1 MAKVVEFQIKIKG
14 VDGNV
19 LKNLSVEATGLDEAL
34 EKVGD
39 TARNTGSQLK
49 EMAAKSM
56 VFEGAM
62 RSIETLRDMVGG
74 LAAPFNSFETAMRSA
89 NTMAGKSGEDFDAL
103 SDKIVGLSK
112 NIPLARE
119 ELATGLYQ
127 TISNGV
133 PEDNWIAF
141 LEQSSKAAVGGL
153 ADLGQT
159 VTVTSTLIKN
169 YGLSWVQAGA
179 IQDKIQM
186 TAKNGVT
193 SFEQLGQA
201 LPRVSGSASQL
212 GVSMDELMAVF
223 ATTTGVTGNTA
234 EVSTQLSAV
243 LNALIKPSAEA
254 TKAAEAMG
262 IGFNAASV
270 QAAGGLENFLLGLDA
285 SIKEYS
291 AKTGQLSENIYGQ
304 LFGSAEALRLLGSL
318 TGEQKDKFSENIGA
332 MAESAGTIDEAFNE
346 MSSTGDS
353 VGQMLKNQV
362 QSMLD
367 WAGSL
372 ASTSA
377 PYIEM
382 IANTGLAMMSMAQL
396 KNGLVT
402 VVAGLRAVKIATL
415 AQAAASKIAVIASNA
430 WKIAQIALNF
440 VLSANPI
447 GIVIMAIAGLVAILV
462 AAYNNSETFRN
473 ICDQVWA
480 VVKDLASAVWDF
492 LVKAFEKA
500 SAVIK
505 EAWEWVKKFFGIDD
519 SGPAQQTAE
528 IEKHTK
534 ALKENTKA
542 KTANAK
548 AALKGNKEFN
558 SPISDSDKKD
568 KSKKRSKIN
577 SHFSDSYEKEKNKK
591 KIKKDT
597 DLYDGKKL
605 IANATSYKELG
616 NNIQYYQSKLK
627 STKGTE
633 TKTISLYA
641 QKIALLQKQQDA
653 IRRIQAKAALKGN
666 KKFNSPISDSDKKDK
681 DKKRSKINSHFS
693 DSYEKE
699 KNKKKIKKDTDLYDG
714 KKLIANATSYKE
726 LGNNIQYYQSKLKS
740 TKGTETKTISLYAQK
755 IALLQKQ
762 QDAISR
768 IQEKAARPTE
778 MKTLED
784 INNEINY
791 QQGLR
796 ERATKSELAG
806 IDKEIRRLNDLK
818 TAFERNAHI
827 DVGIDKIRTYK
838 QLEEETQYYSDL
850 LKTATAEERIEIQKQ
865 INALNDLR
873 KKWDDALAELKKP
886 EDISRLDSIEE
897 LDNAISYYQ
906 SKQKKASASEIS
918 EIERTIMALEKKR
931 DAMKQLTRIPE
942 LQEEVGKLDGMN
954 GRELTL
960 EVRAIGLDGLKKRI
974 KELQDMLQ
982 DTKNP
987 MDESQRAEV
996 NKLVGSY
1003 KNYQKIL
1010 QKSNV
1015 TVEKSW
1021 SSLKGIGGG
1030 ISSLT
1035 DALQG
1040 NRGAWETIIS
1050 VVDAAIE
1057 IYQGINCIIAI
1068 INALTTAT
1076 GISNTVVAAS
1086 GVATTTATTAKVA
1099 ATPKEVTAA
1108 TASTAAVKVQ
1118 AMAYRELA
1126 ASEFMAAHAYIPFAG
1141 AGIASGF
1148 IAAMEGIV
1156 GTVAVTPF
1164 ANGGLVYGPTLAL
1177 MGEYGGASSNP
1188 EVIAPL
1194 DKLKSLIGDTGGGFS
1209 GRLEARLKGRDI
1221 VIALANETRINRRKT
1236 NIRI

>member
-1 MAKVVEFQIKIKG
+1 MAKAVEFQIKIKS
-14 VDGNV
+14 VDGSV
-19 LKNLSVEATGLDEAL
+19 LKNLTVEASGLDEAL
-34 EKVGD
+34 EMVGE
-39 TARNTGSQLK
+39 TARSTGSQLK

-56 VFEGAM
+56 IFEGAM

-74 LAAPFNSFETAMRSA
+74 LTAPFNSFETAMRSA
-89 NTMAGKSGEDFDAL
+89 NTMAGKSGEEFDAL

-119 ELATGLYQ
+119 ELANGLYQ

-133 PEDNWIAF
+133 PEDNWIGF

-169 YGLSWVQAGA
+169 YGLSWDQAGA

-234 EVSTQLSAV
+234 EVSTQLAAV

-254 TKAAEAMG
+254 TKAAESMG

-285 SIKEYS
+285 SIQEYS
-291 AKTGQLSENIYGQ
+291 AKTGQLSETIYGQ

-332 MAESAGTIDEAFNE
+332 MADSAGTIDEAFNE

-377 PYIEM
+377 PYMEM
-382 IANTGLAMMSMAQL
+382 IANTGLAMMSMVQL
-396 KNGLVT
+396 KGGLVA
-402 VVAGLRAVKIATL
+402 VVSGLRAVKIATL
-415 AQAAASKIAVIASNA
+415 AQVAASKIAVLASNA
-430 WKIAQIALNF
+430 WKIAQTALNF

-447 GIVIMAIAGLVAILV
+447 GIVIMAIAALVAILIAV
-462 AAYNNSETFRN
+462 YNNSEAFRD
-473 ICDQVWA
+473 ICDQVWT

-500 SAVIK
+500 SAVIQ
-505 EAWEWVKKFFGIDD
+505 EAWKWVKKFFGIDD
-519 SGPAQQTAE
+519 SDSAKQTE
-528 IEKHTK
+528 NIEKQTK
-534 ALKENTKA
+534 ALKNNTKA
-542 KTANAK
+542 KVENAQK
-548 AALKGNKEFN
+548 ALKDNKKN
-558 SPISDSDKKD
+558 NAPIKNEENK
-568 KSKKRSKIN
+568 
-577 SHFSDSYEKEKNKK
+577 KEKNP
-591 KIKKDT
+591 
-597 DLYDGKKL
+597 YDGKTL

-616 NNIQYYQSKLK
+616 NNIQYYQNKLE

-633 TKTISLYA
+633 TKTITLYA
-641 QKIALLQKQQDA
+641 QKIAQLQKQQ
-653 IRRIQAKAALKGN
+653 
-666 KKFNSPISDSDKKDK
+666 
-681 DKKRSKINSHFS
+681 
-693 DSYEKE
+693 E
-699 KNKKKIKKDTDLYDG
+699 
-714 KKLIANATSYKE
+714 
-726 LGNNIQYYQSKLKS
+726 
-740 TKGTETKTISLYAQK
+740 
-755 IALLQKQ
+755 
-762 QDAISR
+762 AISR
-768 IQEKAARPTE
+768 LQELAARPTE
-778 MKTLED
+778 LKSLDD
-784 INNEINY
+784 INKELTY

-796 ERATKSELAG
+796 DRATQSELAG
-806 IDKEIRRLNDLK
+806 IDKEINRLNDLK

-827 DVGIDKIRTYK
+827 DVGIDKIKTYK
-838 QLEEETQYYSDL
+838 QLEEEIQFYSDL
-850 LKTATAEERIEIQKQ
+850 LKTATEEERIEIQKQ

-873 KKWDDALAELKKP
+873 KKWDDTLAELKKP
-886 EDISRLDSIEE
+886 EDIARLNSIEE
-897 LDNAISYYQ
+897 LDTAISYYQ

-918 EIERTIMALEKKR
+918 EIERTIMTLEKKR
-931 DAMKQLTRIPE
+931 DAMKQLTRIPQ
-942 LQEEVGKLDGMN
+942 LQDEVGKLDGMT
-954 GRELTL
+954 GSELTMEL
-960 EVRAIGLDGLKKRI
+960 KVIGLDGIKKRL
-974 KELQDMLQ
+974 KDLQEMIS

-996 NKLVGSY
+996 NKLVESY

-1010 QKSNV
+1010 KKSNV
-1015 TVEKSW
+1015 TVERSW

-1040 NRGAWETIIS
+1040 NRGAWETITS
-1050 VVDAAIE
+1050 VVDAAIQ
-1057 IYQGINCIIAI
+1057 IYQGVSGIISI
-1068 INALTTAT
+1068 VNALTAATAT
-1076 GISNTVVAAS
+1076 SNTVVAAS
-1086 GVATTTATTAKVA
+1086 GVATTAATAAKVA
-1099 ATPKEVTAA
+1099 AAPEEVTAA
-1108 TASTAAVKVQ
+1108 TVSTIAVKAQ

-1126 ASEFMAAHAYIPFAG
+1126 ASEFMAAHANIPFAG
-1141 AGIASGF
+1141 AGIAAGF
-1148 IAAMEGIV
+1148 IAMMEGLV
-1156 GTVAVTPF
+1156 ASVAVTPF

-1209 GRLEARLKGRDI
+1209 GRLEARLRGRDI
-1221 VIALANETRINRRKT
+1221 VLALANETRINRKKT
-1236 NIRI
+1236 NIKL

>member
-1 MAKVVEFQIKIKG
+1 MAKAVEFQIKIKS
-14 VDGNV
+14 VDGSV
-19 LKNLSVEATGLDEAL
+19 LKNLTVEASGLDEAL
-34 EKVGD
+34 EMVGE
-39 TARNTGSQLK
+39 TARSTGSQLK

-56 VFEGAM
+56 IFEGAM

-74 LAAPFNSFETAMRSA
+74 LTAPFNSFETAMRSA
-89 NTMAGKSGEDFDAL
+89 NTMAGKSGEEFDAL

-119 ELATGLYQ
+119 ELANGLYQ

-133 PEDNWIAF
+133 PEDNWIGF

-169 YGLSWVQAGA
+169 YGLSWDQAGA

-234 EVSTQLSAV
+234 EVSTQLAAV

-254 TKAAEAMG
+254 TKAAESMG

-285 SIKEYS
+285 SIQEYS
-291 AKTGQLSENIYGQ
+291 AKTGQLSETIYGQ

-332 MAESAGTIDEAFNE
+332 MADSAGTIDEAFNE

-377 PYIEM
+377 PYMEM
-382 IANTGLAMMSMAQL
+382 IANTGLAMMSMVQL
-396 KNGLVT
+396 KGGLVA
-402 VVAGLRAVKIATL
+402 VVSGLRAVKIATL
-415 AQAAASKIAVIASNA
+415 AQVAASKIAVLASNA
-430 WKIAQIALNF
+430 WKIAQTALNF

-447 GIVIMAIAGLVAILV
+447 GIVIMAIAALVAILIAV
-462 AAYNNSETFRN
+462 YNNSEAFRDV
-473 ICDQVWA
+473 CDQVWT

-500 SAVIK
+500 SAVIQ
-505 EAWEWVKKFFGIDD
+505 EAWKWVKKFFGIDD
-519 SGPAQQTAE
+519 SDSAKQTE
-528 IEKHTK
+528 NIEKQTK
-534 ALKENTKA
+534 ALKNNTKA
-542 KTANAK
+542 KVENAQK
-548 AALKGNKEFN
+548 ALKDNKKN
-558 SPISDSDKKD
+558 NAPIKNEENK
-568 KSKKRSKIN
+568 
-577 SHFSDSYEKEKNKK
+577 KEKNP
-591 KIKKDT
+591 
-597 DLYDGKKL
+597 YDGKTL

-616 NNIQYYQSKLK
+616 NNIQYYQNKLE

-633 TKTISLYA
+633 TKTITLYA
-641 QKIALLQKQQDA
+641 QKIAQLQKQQ
-653 IRRIQAKAALKGN
+653 
-666 KKFNSPISDSDKKDK
+666 
-681 DKKRSKINSHFS
+681 
-693 DSYEKE
+693 E
-699 KNKKKIKKDTDLYDG
+699 
-714 KKLIANATSYKE
+714 
-726 LGNNIQYYQSKLKS
+726 
-740 TKGTETKTISLYAQK
+740 
-755 IALLQKQ
+755 
-762 QDAISR
+762 AISR
-768 IQEKAARPTE
+768 LQELAARPTE
-778 MKTLED
+778 LKSLDD
-784 INNEINY
+784 INKELTY

-796 ERATKSELAG
+796 DRATQSELAG
-806 IDKEIRRLNDLK
+806 IDKEINRLNDLK
-818 TAFERNAHI
+818 TVFERNAHI
-827 DVGIDKIRTYK
+827 DVGLDKIKTYK
-838 QLEEETQYYSDL
+838 QLEEEIQFYSDL
-850 LKTATAEERIEIQKQ
+850 LKTATEEERIEIQKQ

-873 KKWDDALAELKKP
+873 KKWDDTLAELKKP
-886 EDISRLDSIEE
+886 EDIARLNSIEE
-897 LDNAISYYQ
+897 LDTAISYYQ

-918 EIERTIMALEKKR
+918 EIERTIMTLEKKR
-931 DAMKQLTRIPE
+931 DAMKQLTRIPQ
-942 LQEEVGKLDGMN
+942 LQDEVGKLNGMT
-954 GRELTL
+954 GSELTMEL
-960 EVRAIGLDGLKKRI
+960 KVIGLDGIKKRL
-974 KELQDMLQ
+974 KDLQEMIS

-996 NKLVGSY
+996 NKLVESY

-1010 QKSNV
+1010 KKSNV
-1015 TVEKSW
+1015 TVERSW

-1040 NRGAWETIIS
+1040 NRGAWETITS
-1050 VVDAAIE
+1050 VVDAAIQ
-1057 IYQGINCIIAI
+1057 IYQGVSGIISI
-1068 INALTTAT
+1068 VNALTAATAT
-1076 GISNTVVAAS
+1076 SNTVVAAS
-1086 GVATTTATTAKVA
+1086 GVATTAATAAKVA
-1099 ATPKEVTAA
+1099 AAPEEVTAA
-1108 TASTAAVKVQ
+1108 TVSTIAVKAQ

-1126 ASEFMAAHAYIPFAG
+1126 ASEFMAAHANIPFAG
-1141 AGIASGF
+1141 AGIAAGF
-1148 IAAMEGIV
+1148 IAMMEGLV
-1156 GTVAVTPF
+1156 ASVAVTPF

-1209 GRLEARLKGRDI
+1209 GRLEARLRGRDI
-1221 VIALANETRINRRKT
+1221 VLALANETRINRKKT
-1236 NIRI
+1236 NIKL

>member
-14 VDGNV
+14 VEGNV
-19 LKNLSVEATGLDEAL
+19 LKNLTVEATGLEDAL
-34 EKVGD
+34 AQVGD

-169 YGLSWVQAGA
+169 YGLSWDQAGA

-332 MAESAGTIDEAFNE
+332 MAESAGTIEEAFNE

-591 KIKKDT
+591 KTKKDT

-616 NNIQYYQSKLK
+616 NNIQYYQNKLET
-627 STKGTE
+627 TKAVE
-633 TKTISLYA
+633 TKTISLYSK
-641 QKIALLQKQQDA
+641 KIALLQKQQDA
-653 IRRIQAKAALKGN
+653 IRC
-666 KKFNSPISDSDKKDK
+666 
-681 DKKRSKINSHFS
+681 
-693 DSYEKE
+693 
-699 KNKKKIKKDTDLYDG
+699 
-714 KKLIANATSYKE
+714 
-726 LGNNIQYYQSKLKS
+726 
-740 TKGTETKTISLYAQK
+740 
-755 IALLQKQ
+755 
-762 QDAISR
+762 

-886 EDISRLDSIEE
+886 EDISRLGSIEE
-897 LDNAISYYQ
+897 LDNAISYYE

-931 DAMKQLTRIPE
+931 NAMKQLTRIPE
-942 LQEEVGKLDGMN
+942 MQEEVGKLDGMN

>member
-1 MAKVVEFQIKIKG
+1 MAKAVEFQIKIKS

-19 LKNLSVEATGLDEAL
+19 LKNLTVEASGLDEAL

-49 EMAAKSM
+49 EMAARSM
-56 VFEGAM
+56 IFEGAM

-89 NTMAGKSGEDFDAL
+89 NTMAGKSGEEFDAL

-112 NIPLARE
+112 KIPLARE
-119 ELATGLYQ
+119 ELANGLYQ

-133 PEDNWIAF
+133 PEDNWIEF
-141 LEQSSKAAVGGL
+141 LDQSSKAAVGGL

-169 YGLSWVQAGA
+169 YGLSWDKAGA

-212 GVSMDELMAVF
+212 GVEMDELMAVF

-234 EVSTQLSAV
+234 EVSTQLAAV

-254 TKAAEAMG
+254 TQAAEAMG

-285 SIKEYS
+285 SIQEYS
-291 AKTGQLSENIYGQ
+291 AKTGQLSETIYGQ

-332 MAESAGTIDEAFNE
+332 MADSAGTIDKAFNG
-346 MSSTGDS
+346 MASTGDS

-377 PYIEM
+377 PYMEM
-382 IANTGLAMMSMAQL
+382 IANTGLALMSMAQL
-396 KNGLVT
+396 KGGLVA
-402 VVAGLRAVKIATL
+402 VVSGLRAVKIATL
-415 AQAAASKIAVIASNA
+415 AQAAASKIAVLASNA

-447 GIVIMAIAGLVAILV
+447 GIVIMAIAGLVAMLV

-473 ICDQVWA
+473 ICNQVWT

-519 SGPAQQTAE
+519 SGPAKQTGR
-528 IEKHTK
+528 IEKQTK

-542 KTANAK
+542 KTENAQ
-548 AALKGNKEFN
+548 AALKGNKMFN
-558 SPISDSDKKD
+558 SPVSGSDKKD
-568 KSKKRSKIN
+568 K
-577 SHFSDSYEKEKNKK
+577 DEKKNKK
-591 KIKKDT
+591 ET

-616 NNIQYYQSKLK
+616 NNIQYYQNKLET
-627 STKGTE
+627 TKGTE
-633 TKTISLYA
+633 TKTIALYA
-641 QKIALLQKQQDA
+641 QKIALLQKQQ
-653 IRRIQAKAALKGN
+653 
-666 KKFNSPISDSDKKDK
+666 
-681 DKKRSKINSHFS
+681 
-693 DSYEKE
+693 E
-699 KNKKKIKKDTDLYDG
+699 
-714 KKLIANATSYKE
+714 
-726 LGNNIQYYQSKLKS
+726 
-740 TKGTETKTISLYAQK
+740 
-755 IALLQKQ
+755 
-762 QDAISR
+762 AISR
-768 IQEKAARPTE
+768 IQDMVARPTE
-778 MKTLED
+778 LKSLED
-784 INNEINY
+784 INNEITY
-791 QQGLR
+791 QQTLR

-806 IDKEIRRLNDLK
+806 IDKEIQRLNDLK
-818 TAFERNAHI
+818 TAFERSAHI
-827 DVGIDKIRTYK
+827 DVGIDKIKTYK
-838 QLEEETQYYSDL
+838 QLEEEIQFYSDL
-850 LKTATAEERIEIQKQ
+850 LKTATEEERIEIQKQ

-873 KKWDDALAELKKP
+873 KKWDDTLDELKKP

-897 LDNAISYYQ
+897 LDTAISYYQ

-942 LQEEVGKLDGMN
+942 LQDEVGKLNGMN

-960 EVRAIGLDGLKKRI
+960 ELQVMGLDGVKKRI
-974 KELQDMLQ
+974 KELQDMLS
-982 DTKNP
+982 DAKNP

-996 NKLVGSY
+996 NKLVESY
-1003 KNYQKIL
+1003 ENYQKIL
-1010 QKSNV
+1010 KKSNV
-1015 TVEKSW
+1015 TVENSW

-1030 ISSLT
+1030 VSSLT
-1035 DALQG
+1035 DALEG
-1040 NRGAWETIIS
+1040 NRGAWETIVN
-1050 VVDAAIE
+1050 VVDAAIQ
-1057 IYQGINCIIAI
+1057 IYQGVNSIIAI
-1068 INALTTAT
+1068 INALTAATAT
-1076 GISNTVVAAS
+1076 SNTVVAAS
-1086 GVATTTATTAKVA
+1086 GVATATATATQVA
-1099 ATPKEVTAA
+1099 AAPEEVAAA
-1108 TASTAAVKVQ
+1108 TTSTIAAKTQ

-1126 ASEFMAAHAYIPFAG
+1126 ASKFMAAHAGIPFAG
-1141 AGIASGF
+1141 AGIAAGF
-1148 IAAMEGIV
+1148 IATMQGLVAS
-1156 GTVAVTPF
+1156 VAVTPF

-1177 MGEYGGASSNP
+1177 MGEYGGARSNP

-1194 DKLKSLIGDTGGGFS
+1194 DKLKSLIGNTGDGFN
-1209 GRLEARLKGRDI
+1209 GRLEARLRGRDI
-1221 VIALANETRINRRKT
+1221 VIALANETRISRKKT
-1236 NIRI
+1236 NIRL

>member
-1 MAKVVEFQIKIKG
+1 MAKAVEFQIKIKS

-19 LKNLSVEATGLDEAL
+19 LKNLTVEATGLEDAL
-34 EKVGD
+34 EQVGD
-39 TARNTGSQLK
+39 AARNTGSQLK

-62 RSIETLRDMVGG
+62 RSVETLRDMVGG

-119 ELATGLYQ
+119 ELAGGLYQ

-169 YGLSWVQAGA
+169 YGLSWDQAGA

-285 SIKEYS
+285 SIEEYS
-291 AKTGQLSENIYGQ
+291 AKTGQLSETIYGQ

-332 MAESAGTIDEAFNE
+332 MADSAGTIDEAFNE

-362 QSMLD
+362 QSMFD

-377 PYIEM
+377 PYMEM
-382 IANTGLAMMSMAQL
+382 IANTGLALMSMAQL
-396 KNGLVT
+396 KSGLVA
-402 VVAGLRAVKIATL
+402 VVSGLRSVKIATL

-462 AAYNNSETFRN
+462 AAYNNCETFRN

-519 SGPAQQTAE
+519 SGPVKQTGG
-528 IEKHTK
+528 IEKQTK

-548 AALKGNKEFN
+548 AALKGNKKFN
-558 SPISDSDKKD
+558 SSNSDSDKKD
-568 KSKKRSKIN
+568 KSKKKSKKN
-577 SHFSDSYEKEKNKK
+577 SHLSDSDEKDKNKK
-591 KIKKDT
+591 KTKKDT

-616 NNIQYYQSKLK
+616 NNIQYYQNKLET
-627 STKGTE
+627 TKGTE
-633 TKTISLYA
+633 TKSISLYA
-641 QKIALLQKQQDA
+641 QKIALLQKQQ
-653 IRRIQAKAALKGN
+653 
-666 KKFNSPISDSDKKDK
+666 
-681 DKKRSKINSHFS
+681 
-693 DSYEKE
+693 E
-699 KNKKKIKKDTDLYDG
+699 
-714 KKLIANATSYKE
+714 
-726 LGNNIQYYQSKLKS
+726 
-740 TKGTETKTISLYAQK
+740 
-755 IALLQKQ
+755 
-762 QDAISR
+762 AISR
-768 IQEKAARPTE
+768 IQEMAARPAE
-778 MKTLED
+778 LKSLED

-791 QQGLR
+791 QQALR

-806 IDKEIRRLNDLK
+806 IDKEILRLNDLK

-827 DVGIDKIRTYK
+827 DVGIDKIRTYR
-838 QLEEETQYYSDL
+838 QLEEEIQYYSDL
-850 LKTATAEERIEIQKQ
+850 LKTATEEERIEIQKQ

-873 KKWDDALAELKKP
+873 KKWDDTLAELKKP
-886 EDISRLDSIEE
+886 EDIARLNSIEE
-897 LDNAISYYQ
+897 LDTAISYYQ
-906 SKQKKASASEIS
+906 SKQKKASASEIL

-931 DAMKQLTRIPE
+931 NAMKQLTRIPE
-942 LQEEVGKLDGMN
+942 MQEEVGKLGGMN
-954 GRELTL
+954 GRELTMEL
-960 EVRAIGLDGLKKRI
+960 RVMGLDGLKKRI
-974 KELQDMLQ
+974 KELQDMLA

-996 NKLVGSY
+996 NKLVASY
-1003 KNYQKIL
+1003 ENYQKIL
-1010 QKSNV
+1010 KKSNV

-1040 NRGAWETIIS
+1040 NRGAWETITS
-1050 VVDAAIE
+1050 VVDAAIQ
-1057 IYQGINCIIAI
+1057 IYQGVNSIIAI
-1068 INALTTAT
+1068 INALTAATAT
-1076 GISNTVVAAS
+1076 SNTVVAAS
-1086 GVATTTATTAKVA
+1086 GVATATATEAKVA
-1099 ATPKEVTAA
+1099 AAPEEVTAA
-1108 TASTAAVKVQ
+1108 TTSTIAVKAQ

-1141 AGIASGF
+1141 AGIAAGF
-1148 IAAMEGIV
+1148 IAMMEGLV

-1221 VIALANETRINRRKT
+1221 VIALANETRINRKKT

>member
-1 MAKVVEFQIKIKG
+1 MAKAVEFQIKIKS
-14 VDGNV
+14 VDGSV
-19 LKNLSVEATGLDEAL
+19 LKNLTVEASGLDEAL
-34 EKVGD
+34 EMVGE
-39 TARNTGSQLK
+39 TARSTGSQLK

-56 VFEGAM
+56 IFEGAM

-74 LAAPFNSFETAMRSA
+74 LTAPFNSFETAMRSA
-89 NTMAGKSGEDFDAL
+89 NTMAGKSGEEFDAL

-119 ELATGLYQ
+119 ELANGLYQ

-133 PEDNWIAF
+133 PEDNWIGF

-169 YGLSWVQAGA
+169 YGLSWDQAGA

-234 EVSTQLSAV
+234 EVSTQLAAV

-254 TKAAEAMG
+254 TKAAESMG

-285 SIKEYS
+285 SIQEYS
-291 AKTGQLSENIYGQ
+291 AKTGQLSETIYGQ

-332 MAESAGTIDEAFNE
+332 MADSAGTIDEAFNE

-377 PYIEM
+377 PYMEM
-382 IANTGLAMMSMAQL
+382 IANTGLAMMSMVQL
-396 KNGLVT
+396 KGGLVA
-402 VVAGLRAVKIATL
+402 VVSGLRAVKIATL
-415 AQAAASKIAVIASNA
+415 AQVAASKIAVLASNA
-430 WKIAQIALNF
+430 WKIAQTALNF

-447 GIVIMAIAGLVAILV
+447 GIVIMAIAALVAILV
-462 AAYNNSETFRN
+462 AVYNNSEAFRD
-473 ICDQVWA
+473 ICDQVWT

-492 LVKAFEKA
+492 IVKAFEKA
-500 SAVIK
+500 SAVIQ
-505 EAWEWVKKFFGIDD
+505 EAWKWVKKFFGIDD
-519 SGPAQQTAE
+519 GDSAKQTE
-528 IEKHTK
+528 NIEKQTK
-534 ALKENTKA
+534 ALKNNTKA
-542 KTANAK
+542 KVENAQK
-548 AALKGNKEFN
+548 ALKDNKKN
-558 SPISDSDKKD
+558 NAPIKNEENK
-568 KSKKRSKIN
+568 
-577 SHFSDSYEKEKNKK
+577 KEKNP
-591 KIKKDT
+591 
-597 DLYDGKKL
+597 YDGKTL

-616 NNIQYYQSKLK
+616 NNIQYYQNKLE

-633 TKTISLYA
+633 TKTITLYA
-641 QKIALLQKQQDA
+641 QKIAQLQKQQ
-653 IRRIQAKAALKGN
+653 
-666 KKFNSPISDSDKKDK
+666 
-681 DKKRSKINSHFS
+681 
-693 DSYEKE
+693 E
-699 KNKKKIKKDTDLYDG
+699 
-714 KKLIANATSYKE
+714 
-726 LGNNIQYYQSKLKS
+726 
-740 TKGTETKTISLYAQK
+740 
-755 IALLQKQ
+755 
-762 QDAISR
+762 AISR
-768 IQEKAARPTE
+768 LQELVARPTE
-778 MKTLED
+778 LNSLDD
-784 INNEINY
+784 INKELTY

-796 ERATKSELAG
+796 DRATKSELAG
-806 IDKEIRRLNDLK
+806 IDKEIQRLNDLK

-827 DVGIDKIRTYK
+827 DVGLDKIKTYK
-838 QLEEETQYYSDL
+838 QLEEEIQFYSDL
-850 LKTATAEERIEIQKQ
+850 LKTATEEERIEIQKQ

-873 KKWDDALAELKKP
+873 KKWDDTLAELKKP
-886 EDISRLDSIEE
+886 EDIARLNSIEE
-897 LDNAISYYQ
+897 LDTAISYYQ

-931 DAMKQLTRIPE
+931 DTMKQLTRIPQ
-942 LQEEVGKLDGMN
+942 LQDEVGKLDGMT
-954 GRELTL
+954 GSELTMEL
-960 EVRAIGLDGLKKRI
+960 KVIGLDGIKKRL
-974 KELQDMLQ
+974 KDLQEMIS

-996 NKLVGSY
+996 NKLVESY

-1010 QKSNV
+1010 KKSNV
-1015 TVEKSW
+1015 TVERSW

-1040 NRGAWETIIS
+1040 NRGAWETITS
-1050 VVDAAIE
+1050 VVDAAIQ
-1057 IYQGINCIIAI
+1057 IYQGVSGIISI
-1068 INALTTAT
+1068 VNALTAATAT
-1076 GISNTVVAAS
+1076 SNTVVAAS
-1086 GVATTTATTAKVA
+1086 GVATTAATAAKVA
-1099 ATPKEVTAA
+1099 AAPEEVTAA
-1108 TASTAAVKVQ
+1108 TVSTIAVKAQ

-1126 ASEFMAAHAYIPFAG
+1126 ASEFMAAHANIPFAG
-1141 AGIASGF
+1141 AGIAAGF
-1148 IAAMEGIV
+1148 IAMMEGLV
-1156 GTVAVTPF
+1156 ASVAVTPF

-1209 GRLEARLKGRDI
+1209 GRLEARLRGRDI
-1221 VIALANETRINRRKT
+1221 VLALANETRINRKKT
-1236 NIRI
+1236 NIKL

>member
-1 MAKVVEFQIKIKG
+1 MAKAVEFQIKIKS

-19 LKNLSVEATGLDEAL
+19 LKNLTVEATGLDEAL

-49 EMAAKSM
+49 EMAARSM
-56 VFEGAM
+56 IFEGAM

-89 NTMAGKSGEDFDAL
+89 NTMAGKSGEEFDAL

-112 NIPLARE
+112 KIPLARE
-119 ELATGLYQ
+119 ELANGLYQ

-133 PEDNWIAF
+133 PEDNWIEF
-141 LEQSSKAAVGGL
+141 LDQSSKAAVGGL

-169 YGLSWVQAGA
+169 YGLSWDKAGA

-212 GVSMDELMAVF
+212 GVEMDELMAVF

-234 EVSTQLSAV
+234 EVSTQLAAV

-254 TKAAEAMG
+254 TQAAEAMG

-285 SIKEYS
+285 SIQEYS
-291 AKTGQLSENIYGQ
+291 AKTGQLSETIYGQ

-332 MAESAGTIDEAFNE
+332 MANSAGTIDEAFNE
-346 MSSTGDS
+346 MASTGDS

-377 PYIEM
+377 PYMEM
-382 IANTGLAMMSMAQL
+382 IANTGLALMSMAQL
-396 KNGLVT
+396 KGGLVA
-402 VVAGLRAVKIATL
+402 VVSGLRAVKIATL
-415 AQAAASKIAVIASNA
+415 AQAAASKIAVLASNA

-519 SGPAQQTAE
+519 NGPAKQTGG
-528 IEKHTK
+528 IEKQTK

-542 KTANAK
+542 KTENAQ
-548 AALKGNKEFN
+548 AALKGNKKFN
-558 SPISDSDKKD
+558 SPVSGSDKKD
-568 KSKKRSKIN
+568 KDKKR
-577 SHFSDSYEKEKNKK
+577 NKK
-591 KIKKDT
+591 ET

-616 NNIQYYQSKLK
+616 NNIQYYQNKLET
-627 STKGTE
+627 TKGSE
-633 TKTISLYA
+633 TKTIALYA
-641 QKIALLQKQQDA
+641 QKIAMLQKQQ
-653 IRRIQAKAALKGN
+653 
-666 KKFNSPISDSDKKDK
+666 
-681 DKKRSKINSHFS
+681 
-693 DSYEKE
+693 E
-699 KNKKKIKKDTDLYDG
+699 
-714 KKLIANATSYKE
+714 
-726 LGNNIQYYQSKLKS
+726 
-740 TKGTETKTISLYAQK
+740 TISC
-755 IALLQKQ
+755 I
-762 QDAISR
+762 QDM
-768 IQEKAARPTE
+768 AARPTE
-778 MKTLED
+778 LKSLED
-784 INNEINY
+784 INNEIAY
-791 QQGLR
+791 QQTLR
-796 ERATKSELAG
+796 ERATISDLAG
-806 IDKEIRRLNDLK
+806 IDKEIQRLNDLK
-818 TAFERNAHI
+818 TAFERSAHI
-827 DVGIDKIRTYK
+827 DVGIDKIKTYK
-838 QLEEETQYYSDL
+838 QLEEEIQFYSDL
-850 LKTATAEERIEIQKQ
+850 LKTATEEERIEIQKQ

-873 KKWDDALAELKKP
+873 KKWDDTMDELKKP

-897 LDNAISYYQ
+897 LDTAISYYQ

-942 LQEEVGKLDGMN
+942 LQDEVGKLNGMN

-960 EVRAIGLDGLKKRI
+960 ELQVIGLDGVKKRI
-974 KELQDMLQ
+974 KELQDMLS
-982 DTKNP
+982 DAKNP

-996 NKLVGSY
+996 NKLVESY

-1010 QKSNV
+1010 KKSNV
-1015 TVEKSW
+1015 TVENSW

-1035 DALQG
+1035 DALEG
-1040 NRGAWETIIS
+1040 NRGAWETIVS
-1050 VVDAAIE
+1050 VVDAAIQ
-1057 IYQGINCIIAI
+1057 IYQGVSSIIAI
-1068 INALTTAT
+1068 IDALTAATAT
-1076 GISNTVVAAS
+1076 SNTIVTAS
-1086 GVATTTATTAKVA
+1086 GVATSTATATKVA
-1099 ATPKEVTAA
+1099 AAPEEVAAA
-1108 TASTAAVKVQ
+1108 TASTIAVKTQ

-1126 ASEFMAAHAYIPFAG
+1126 ASKFMAAHADIPFAG
-1141 AGIASGF
+1141 AGIAAGF
-1148 IAAMEGIV
+1148 IATMQGLVAS
-1156 GTVAVTPF
+1156 VAVTPF

-1177 MGEYGGASSNP
+1177 MGEYGGARSNP

-1194 DKLKSLIGDTGGGFS
+1194 DKLKSLIGNTGGGFN
-1209 GRLEARLKGRDI
+1209 GRLEARLRGRDI
-1221 VIALANETRINRRKT
+1221 VIALANETRINRRNS
-1236 NIRI
+1236 NIR

>member
-1 MAKVVEFQIKIKG
+1 MAKAVEFQIKIKS
-14 VDGNV
+14 VDGSV
-19 LKNLSVEATGLDEAL
+19 LKNLTVEASGLDEAL
-34 EKVGD
+34 EMVGE
-39 TARNTGSQLK
+39 TARSTGSQLK

-56 VFEGAM
+56 IFEGAM

-74 LAAPFNSFETAMRSA
+74 LTAPFNSFETAMRSA
-89 NTMAGKSGEDFDAL
+89 NTMAGKSGEEFDAL

-119 ELATGLYQ
+119 ELANGLYQ

-133 PEDNWIAF
+133 PEDNWIGF

-169 YGLSWVQAGA
+169 YGLSWDQAGA

-234 EVSTQLSAV
+234 EVSTQLAAV

-254 TKAAEAMG
+254 TKAAESMG

-285 SIKEYS
+285 SIQEYS
-291 AKTGQLSENIYGQ
+291 AKTGQLSETIYGQ

-332 MAESAGTIDEAFNE
+332 MADSAGTIDEAFNE

-377 PYIEM
+377 PYMEM
-382 IANTGLAMMSMAQL
+382 IANTGLAMMSMVQL
-396 KNGLVT
+396 KGGLVA
-402 VVAGLRAVKIATL
+402 VVSGLRAVKIATL
-415 AQAAASKIAVIASNA
+415 AQVAASKIAVLASNA
-430 WKIAQIALNF
+430 WKIAQTALNF

-447 GIVIMAIAGLVAILV
+447 GIVIMAIAALVAILIAV
-462 AAYNNSETFRN
+462 YNNSEAFRD
-473 ICDQVWA
+473 ICDQVWT

-500 SAVIK
+500 SAVIQ
-505 EAWEWVKKFFGIDD
+505 EAWKWVKKFFGIDD
-519 SGPAQQTAE
+519 SDSAKQTE
-528 IEKHTK
+528 NIEKQTK
-534 ALKENTKA
+534 ALKNNTKA
-542 KTANAK
+542 KVENAQK
-548 AALKGNKEFN
+548 ALKDNKKNNAPINKEEN
-558 SPISDSDKKD
+558 K
-568 KSKKRSKIN
+568 
-577 SHFSDSYEKEKNKK
+577 KEKNP
-591 KIKKDT
+591 
-597 DLYDGKKL
+597 YDGKTL

-616 NNIQYYQSKLK
+616 NNIQYYQNKLE

-633 TKTISLYA
+633 TKTITLYA
-641 QKIALLQKQQDA
+641 QKIAQLQKQQ
-653 IRRIQAKAALKGN
+653 
-666 KKFNSPISDSDKKDK
+666 
-681 DKKRSKINSHFS
+681 
-693 DSYEKE
+693 E
-699 KNKKKIKKDTDLYDG
+699 
-714 KKLIANATSYKE
+714 
-726 LGNNIQYYQSKLKS
+726 
-740 TKGTETKTISLYAQK
+740 
-755 IALLQKQ
+755 
-762 QDAISR
+762 AISR
-768 IQEKAARPTE
+768 LQELAARPTE
-778 MKTLED
+778 LKSLDD
-784 INNEINY
+784 INKELTY

-796 ERATKSELAG
+796 DRATQSELAG
-806 IDKEIRRLNDLK
+806 IDKEINRLNDLK

-827 DVGIDKIRTYK
+827 DVGLDKIKTYK
-838 QLEEETQYYSDL
+838 QLEEEIQFYSDL
-850 LKTATAEERIEIQKQ
+850 LKTATEDERIEIQKQ

-873 KKWDDALAELKKP
+873 KKWDDTLAELKKP
-886 EDISRLDSIEE
+886 EDIARLNSIEE
-897 LDNAISYYQ
+897 LDTAISYYQ

-918 EIERTIMALEKKR
+918 EIERIIMTLEKKR
-931 DAMKQLTRIPE
+931 DAMKQLTRIPQ
-942 LQEEVGKLDGMN
+942 LQDEVGKLDGMT
-954 GRELTL
+954 GSELTMEL
-960 EVRAIGLDGLKKRI
+960 KVIGLDGIKKRL
-974 KELQDMLQ
+974 KDLQEMIS

-996 NKLVGSY
+996 NKLVESY

-1010 QKSNV
+1010 KKSNV
-1015 TVEKSW
+1015 TVERSW

-1040 NRGAWETIIS
+1040 NRGAWETITS
-1050 VVDAAIE
+1050 VVDAAIQ
-1057 IYQGINCIIAI
+1057 IYQGVSGIISI
-1068 INALTTAT
+1068 VNALTAATAT
-1076 GISNTVVAAS
+1076 SNTVVAAS
-1086 GVATTTATTAKVA
+1086 GVATTAATAAKVA
-1099 ATPKEVTAA
+1099 AAPEEVTAA
-1108 TASTAAVKVQ
+1108 TVSTIAVKAQ

-1126 ASEFMAAHAYIPFAG
+1126 ASEFMAAHANIPFAG
-1141 AGIASGF
+1141 AGIAAGF
-1148 IAAMEGIV
+1148 IAMMEGLV
-1156 GTVAVTPF
+1156 ASVAVTPF

-1209 GRLEARLKGRDI
+1209 GRLEARLRGRDI
-1221 VIALANETRINRRKT
+1221 VLALANETRINRKKT
-1236 NIRI
+1236 NIKL

>member
-1 MAKVVEFQIKIKG
+1 MAKAVEFQIKIKS
-14 VDGNV
+14 VDGSV
-19 LKNLSVEATGLDEAL
+19 LKNLTVEATGLDEAL

-39 TARNTGSQLK
+39 TARSTGSQLK

-56 VFEGAM
+56 IFEGAM

-89 NTMAGKSGEDFDAL
+89 NTMAGKSGEEFDVL

-119 ELATGLYQ
+119 ELAGGLYQ

-133 PEDNWIAF
+133 PEDNWIDF

-169 YGLSWVQAGA
+169 YGLNWDQAGA

-234 EVSTQLSAV
+234 EVSTQLAAV

-285 SIKEYS
+285 SIQEYS
-291 AKTGQLSENIYGQ
+291 AKTGQLSETIYGQ

-332 MAESAGTIDEAFNE
+332 MADSAGTIDEAFNE
-346 MSSTGDS
+346 MASTGDS

-377 PYIEM
+377 PYMEM
-382 IANTGLAMMSMAQL
+382 IANTGLALMSMAQL
-396 KNGLVT
+396 KGGLVA
-402 VVAGLRAVKIATL
+402 VVSGLRAVKIATL
-415 AQAAASKIAVIASNA
+415 AQAAASKIAVLASNA

-462 AAYNNSETFRN
+462 AAYNNSESFRN

-505 EAWEWVKKFFGIDD
+505 EAWEWVKKFFGLDD
-519 SGPAQQTAE
+519 SGPAQQTE
-528 IEKHTK
+528 GIEKQTK

-542 KTANAK
+542 KTENAQ
-548 AALKGNKEFN
+548 AALRGNKKFN
-558 SPISDSDKKD
+558 SPVSGSDKKD
-568 KSKKRSKIN
+568 KDKK
-577 SHFSDSYEKEKNKK
+577 KNKK
-591 KIKKDT
+591 DA
-597 DLYDGKKL
+597 DLYDGKKI

-616 NNIQYYQSKLK
+616 NNIQYYQNKLET
-627 STKGTE
+627 TKGTE

-641 QKIALLQKQQDA
+641 QKIALLQKQQ
-653 IRRIQAKAALKGN
+653 
-666 KKFNSPISDSDKKDK
+666 
-681 DKKRSKINSHFS
+681 
-693 DSYEKE
+693 E
-699 KNKKKIKKDTDLYDG
+699 
-714 KKLIANATSYKE
+714 
-726 LGNNIQYYQSKLKS
+726 
-740 TKGTETKTISLYAQK
+740 
-755 IALLQKQ
+755 
-762 QDAISR
+762 AISR
-768 IQEKAARPTE
+768 IQDMAARPTE
-778 MKTLED
+778 LKSLED
-784 INNEINY
+784 INNEIAY
-791 QQGLR
+791 QQTLR
-796 ERATKSELAG
+796 ERATKSDLAG
-806 IDKEIRRLNDLK
+806 IDKEIRHLNDLK
-818 TAFERNAHI
+818 TAFEHNAHI
-827 DVGIDKIRTYK
+827 DVGIDKIKTYK
-838 QLEEETQYYSDL
+838 QLEEEMQFYSDL
-850 LKTATAEERIEIQKQ
+850 LKTATEEERIEVQKQ

-873 KKWDDALAELKKP
+873 KKWDDTLAELKKP
-886 EDISRLDSIEE
+886 EDIARLESIEE
-897 LDNAISYYQ
+897 LDTAISYYQ
-906 SKQKKASASEIS
+906 SKQKKASASEVS

-942 LQEEVGKLDGMN
+942 LQEEVGRLDGMN
-954 GRELTL
+954 GRELTMEL
-960 EVRAIGLDGLKKRI
+960 RVMGLDGVKKRI
-974 KELQDMLQ
+974 KELQDMLS

-996 NKLVGSY
+996 NRLVESY
-1003 KNYQKIL
+1003 ENYQKIL
-1010 QKSNV
+1010 KKSNV

-1040 NRGAWETIIS
+1040 NRGAWETITS
-1050 VVDAAIE
+1050 VVDAAIQ
-1057 IYQGINCIIAI
+1057 IYQGVSSIIAI
-1068 INALTTAT
+1068 INALTAATAT
-1076 GISNTVVAAS
+1076 SNTVVAAS
-1086 GVATTTATTAKVA
+1086 GVATATATAAKVA
-1099 ATPKEVTAA
+1099 AAPEEVAAA
-1108 TASTAAVKVQ
+1108 TVSTIAVKAQ

-1126 ASEFMAAHAYIPFAG
+1126 ASEFMAAHASIPFAG
-1141 AGIASGF
+1141 AGIAAGF
-1148 IAAMEGIV
+1148 IAMMEGLV
-1156 GTVAVTPF
+1156 ASVAVTPF

-1194 DKLKSLIGDTGGGFS
+1194 DKLKSLIGDAGGGFN

-1221 VIALANETRINRRKT
+1221 VIALANETRINRKKT
-1236 NIRI
+1236 NIKL

>member
-1 MAKVVEFQIKIKG
+1 MAKAVEFQIKIKS

-19 LKNLSVEATGLDEAL
+19 LKNLTVEATGLDEAL
-34 EKVGD
+34 DKVGE

-49 EMAAKSM
+49 EMAARSM
-56 VFEGAM
+56 IFEGAM

-89 NTMAGKSGEDFDAL
+89 NTMAGKSGEEFDAL

-112 NIPLARE
+112 KIPLARE
-119 ELATGLYQ
+119 ELANGLYQ

-133 PEDNWIAF
+133 PEDNWIEF
-141 LEQSSKAAVGGL
+141 LDQSSKAAVGGL

-169 YGLSWVQAGA
+169 YGLNWDKAGA

-212 GVSMDELMAVF
+212 GVEMDELMAVF

-234 EVSTQLSAV
+234 EVSTQLAAV

-254 TKAAEAMG
+254 TQAAEAMG

-285 SIKEYS
+285 SIQEYS
-291 AKTGQLSENIYGQ
+291 AKTGQLSETIYGQ

-332 MAESAGTIDEAFNE
+332 MADSAGTIDEAFNE
-346 MSSTGDS
+346 MASTGDS

-377 PYIEM
+377 PYMEM
-382 IANTGLAMMSMAQL
+382 IANTGLALMSMAQL
-396 KNGLVT
+396 KGGLVA
-402 VVAGLRAVKIATL
+402 VVSGLRAVKIATL
-415 AQAAASKIAVIASNA
+415 AQAAASKIAVLASNA

-519 SGPAQQTAE
+519 NGPAKQTGG
-528 IEKHTK
+528 IEKQTK

-542 KTANAK
+542 KTENAQ
-548 AALKGNKEFN
+548 AALKGNKKFN
-558 SPISDSDKKD
+558 SPVSGSDKKD
-568 KSKKRSKIN
+568 KDKKR
-577 SHFSDSYEKEKNKK
+577 NKK
-591 KIKKDT
+591 ET

-616 NNIQYYQSKLK
+616 NNIQYYQNKLET
-627 STKGTE
+627 TKGTE
-633 TKTISLYA
+633 TKAISLYA
-641 QKIALLQKQQDA
+641 QKIALLQKQQ
-653 IRRIQAKAALKGN
+653 
-666 KKFNSPISDSDKKDK
+666 
-681 DKKRSKINSHFS
+681 
-693 DSYEKE
+693 
-699 KNKKKIKKDTDLYDG
+699 
-714 KKLIANATSYKE
+714 
-726 LGNNIQYYQSKLKS
+726 
-740 TKGTETKTISLYAQK
+740 ET
-755 IALLQKQ
+755 
-762 QDAISR
+762 ISR
-768 IQEKAARPTE
+768 IQDMAARPTE
-778 MKTLED
+778 LKSLED
-784 INNEINY
+784 INNEIAY
-791 QQGLR
+791 QQTLR
-796 ERATKSELAG
+796 ERATKSDLAG
-806 IDKEIRRLNDLK
+806 IDKEIQRLNDLK
-818 TAFERNAHI
+818 TAFERSAHI
-827 DVGIDKIRTYK
+827 DVGIDKIKTYK
-838 QLEEETQYYSDL
+838 QLEEEIQFYSDL
-850 LKTATAEERIEIQKQ
+850 LKTATEEERIEIQKQ

-873 KKWDDALAELKKP
+873 KKWDDTLDELKKP
-886 EDISRLDSIEE
+886 EDISRLDSIEN
-897 LDNAISYYQ
+897 LDTAISYYQ

-942 LQEEVGKLDGMN
+942 LQDEVGKLNGMN

-960 EVRAIGLDGLKKRI
+960 ELQVMGLDGVKKRI
-974 KELQDMLQ
+974 KELQDMLS
-982 DTKNP
+982 DAKNP

-996 NKLVGSY
+996 NKLVESY
-1003 KNYQKIL
+1003 ENYQKIL
-1010 QKSNV
+1010 KKSNV
-1015 TVEKSW
+1015 TVENSW

-1035 DALQG
+1035 DALEG
-1040 NRGAWETIIS
+1040 NRGAWETITS
-1050 VVDAAIE
+1050 VVDAAIQ
-1057 IYQGINCIIAI
+1057 IYQGVNSIIAI
-1068 INALTTAT
+1068 IKALIAATETSNA
-1076 GISNTVVAAS
+1076 VVAAS
-1086 GVATTTATTAKVA
+1086 GVATATATATKVA
-1099 ATPKEVTAA
+1099 AAPEEIAAA
-1108 TASTAAVKVQ
+1108 TASTIAVKTQ

-1126 ASEFMAAHAYIPFAG
+1126 ASKFMAAHAGIPFAG
-1141 AGIASGF
+1141 AGIAAGF
-1148 IAAMEGIV
+1148 IATMQGLVA
-1156 GTVAVTPF
+1156 TVAVTPF
-1164 ANGGLVYGPTLAL
+1164 ANGGIAYGPTLGIF
-1177 MGEYGGASSNP
+1177 GEYAGAANNP
-1188 EVIAPL
+1188 EVVAPL

-1209 GRLEARLKGRDI
+1209 GKLEARLRGRDI
-1221 VIALANETRINRRKT
+1221 VLALANETRISRKKT
-1236 NIRI
+1236 NIRL

>member
-1 MAKVVEFQIKIKG
+1 MAKAVEFQIKIKS
-14 VDGNV
+14 VDGSV
-19 LKNLSVEATGLDEAL
+19 LKNLTVEASGLDEAL
-34 EKVGD
+34 EMVGE
-39 TARNTGSQLK
+39 TARSTGSQLK

-56 VFEGAM
+56 IFEGAM

-74 LAAPFNSFETAMRSA
+74 LTAPFNSFETAMRSA
-89 NTMAGKSGEDFDAL
+89 NTMAGKSGEEFDAL

-119 ELATGLYQ
+119 ELANGLYQ

-133 PEDNWIAF
+133 PEDNWIGF

-169 YGLSWVQAGA
+169 YGLSWDQAGA

-234 EVSTQLSAV
+234 EVSTQLAAV

-285 SIKEYS
+285 SIQEYS
-291 AKTGQLSENIYGQ
+291 AKTGQLSETIYGQ

-332 MAESAGTIDEAFNE
+332 MADSAGTIDEAFNE

-377 PYIEM
+377 PYMEM
-382 IANTGLAMMSMAQL
+382 IANTGLAMMSMVQL
-396 KNGLVT
+396 KGGLVA
-402 VVAGLRAVKIATL
+402 VVSGLRSVKIATL
-415 AQAAASKIAVIASNA
+415 AQVAASKIAVLASNA
-430 WKIAQIALNF
+430 WKIAQTALNF

-447 GIVIMAIAGLVAILV
+447 GIVIMAIAALVAILV
-462 AAYNNSETFRN
+462 AVYNNSEAFRDV
-473 ICDQVWA
+473 CDQVWT

-500 SAVIK
+500 SAVIQ
-505 EAWEWVKKFFGIDD
+505 EAWKWVKKFFGIDD
-519 SGPAQQTAE
+519 GDSVKQTE
-528 IEKHTK
+528 NIEKQTKALKNNTKAKVENAQK
-534 ALKENTKA
+534 ALKENKKNNA
-542 KTANAK
+542 PIKTEAN
-548 AALKGNKEFN
+548 
-558 SPISDSDKKD
+558 KKD
-568 KSKKRSKIN
+568 KN
-577 SHFSDSYEKEKNKK
+577 P
-591 KIKKDT
+591 
-597 DLYDGKKL
+597 YDGKTL

-616 NNIQYYQSKLK
+616 NNIQYYQNKLE

-641 QKIALLQKQQDA
+641 QKIAQLQKQQEA
-653 IRRIQAKAALKGN
+653 
-666 KKFNSPISDSDKKDK
+666 
-681 DKKRSKINSHFS
+681 FS
-693 DSYEKE
+693 R
-699 KNKKKIKKDTDLYDG
+699 LQ
-714 KKLIANATSYKE
+714 E
-726 LGNNIQYYQSKLKS
+726 L
-740 TKGTETKTISLYAQK
+740 
-755 IALLQKQ
+755 
-762 QDAISR
+762 
-768 IQEKAARPTE
+768 AARPTE
-778 MKTLED
+778 LNSLDD
-784 INNEINY
+784 INKELTY

-796 ERATKSELAG
+796 DRATKSELAG
-806 IDKEIRRLNDLK
+806 IDKEIQRLNDLK

-827 DVGIDKIRTYK
+827 DVGLDKIKTYK
-838 QLEEETQYYSDL
+838 QLEEEIQFYSDL
-850 LKTATAEERIEIQKQ
+850 LKTATEEERIEIQKQ

-873 KKWDDALAELKKP
+873 KKWDDTLAELKKP
-886 EDISRLDSIEE
+886 EDIARLNSIEE
-897 LDNAISYYQ
+897 LDTAISYYQ

-931 DAMKQLTRIPE
+931 DAMKQLTRIPQ
-942 LQEEVGKLDGMN
+942 LQDEVGKLDGMT
-954 GRELTL
+954 GSELTMEL
-960 EVRAIGLDGLKKRI
+960 KVIGLDGIKKRL
-974 KELQDMLQ
+974 KDLQEMIS

-996 NKLVGSY
+996 NKLVESY

-1010 QKSNV
+1010 KKSNV
-1015 TVEKSW
+1015 TVERSW

-1040 NRGAWETIIS
+1040 NRGAWETITS
-1050 VVDAAIE
+1050 VVDAAIQ
-1057 IYQGINCIIAI
+1057 IYQGVSGIISI
-1068 INALTTAT
+1068 VNALTAATAT
-1076 GISNTVVAAS
+1076 SNTVVAAS
-1086 GVATTTATTAKVA
+1086 GVATTAATAAKVA
-1099 ATPKEVTAA
+1099 AAPEEVTAA
-1108 TASTAAVKVQ
+1108 TVSTIAVKAQ

-1126 ASEFMAAHAYIPFAG
+1126 ASEFMATHANIPFAG
-1141 AGIASGF
+1141 AGIAAGF
-1148 IAAMEGIV
+1148 IAMMEGLV
-1156 GTVAVTPF
+1156 ASVAVTPF

-1209 GRLEARLKGRDI
+1209 GRLEARLRGRDI
-1221 VIALANETRINRRKT
+1221 VLALANETRINRKKT
-1236 NIRI
+1236 NIKL

>member
-1 MAKVVEFQIKIKG
+1 MAKAVEFQIKIKS

-19 LKNLSVEATGLDEAL
+19 LKNLTVEATGLDEAL

-49 EMAAKSM
+49 EMAARSM
-56 VFEGAM
+56 IFEGAM

-89 NTMAGKSGEDFDAL
+89 NTMAGKSGEEFDAL

-112 NIPLARE
+112 KIPLARE
-119 ELATGLYQ
+119 ELANGLYQ

-133 PEDNWIAF
+133 PEDNWIEF
-141 LEQSSKAAVGGL
+141 LDQSSKAAVGGL

-169 YGLSWVQAGA
+169 YGLSWDKAGA

-212 GVSMDELMAVF
+212 GVEMDELMAVF

-234 EVSTQLSAV
+234 EVSTQLAAV

-254 TKAAEAMG
+254 TQAAEAMG

-285 SIKEYS
+285 SIQEYS
-291 AKTGQLSENIYGQ
+291 AKTGQLSETIYGQ

-332 MAESAGTIDEAFNE
+332 MADSAGTIDKAFNE
-346 MSSTGDS
+346 MASTGDS

-377 PYIEM
+377 PYMEM
-382 IANTGLAMMSMAQL
+382 IANTGLALMSMAQL
-396 KNGLVT
+396 KGGLVA
-402 VVAGLRAVKIATL
+402 VVSGLRAVKIATL
-415 AQAAASKIAVIASNA
+415 AQAAASKIAVLASNA

-462 AAYNNSETFRN
+462 AAYNNSESFRN

-519 SGPAQQTAE
+519 NGPAKQTGG
-528 IEKHTK
+528 IEKQTK

-542 KTANAK
+542 KTENAQ
-548 AALKGNKEFN
+548 AALKGNKKFN
-558 SPISDSDKKD
+558 SPVSGSDKKD
-568 KSKKRSKIN
+568 K
-577 SHFSDSYEKEKNKK
+577 DEKKNKK
-591 KIKKDT
+591 ET

-616 NNIQYYQSKLK
+616 NNIQYYQNKLET
-627 STKGTE
+627 TKGTE
-633 TKTISLYA
+633 TKTIALYA
-641 QKIALLQKQQDA
+641 QKITLLQKQQ
-653 IRRIQAKAALKGN
+653 
-666 KKFNSPISDSDKKDK
+666 
-681 DKKRSKINSHFS
+681 
-693 DSYEKE
+693 E
-699 KNKKKIKKDTDLYDG
+699 
-714 KKLIANATSYKE
+714 
-726 LGNNIQYYQSKLKS
+726 
-740 TKGTETKTISLYAQK
+740 
-755 IALLQKQ
+755 
-762 QDAISR
+762 AISR
-768 IQEKAARPTE
+768 IQDMAARPME
-778 MKTLED
+778 LKSLQD
-784 INNEINY
+784 INNEITY
-791 QQGLR
+791 QQTLR
-796 ERATKSELAG
+796 ERATKSDLAG
-806 IDKEIRRLNDLK
+806 IDKEIQRLNDLK

-827 DVGIDKIRTYK
+827 DVGIDKIKTYK
-838 QLEEETQYYSDL
+838 QLEEEIQFYSDL
-850 LKTATAEERIEIQKQ
+850 LKTATEEERIEIQKQ

-873 KKWDDALAELKKP
+873 KKWDDTLDELKKP

-897 LDNAISYYQ
+897 LDTAISYYQ

-942 LQEEVGKLDGMN
+942 LQDEVGKLNGMN

-960 EVRAIGLDGLKKRI
+960 ELQVMGLDGVKKRI
-974 KELQDMLQ
+974 KELQDMLS
-982 DTKNP
+982 DAKNP

-996 NKLVGSY
+996 NKLVESY
-1003 KNYQKIL
+1003 ENYQKIL
-1010 QKSNV
+1010 KKSNV
-1015 TVEKSW
+1015 TVENSW

-1035 DALQG
+1035 DALEG
-1040 NRGAWETIIS
+1040 NRGAWETIVS
-1050 VVDAAIE
+1050 VVDAAIQ
-1057 IYQGINCIIAI
+1057 IYHGVSSIIAI
-1068 INALTTAT
+1068 INALTAAT
-1076 GISNTVVAAS
+1076 ETSNAVVAAS
-1086 GVATTTATTAKVA
+1086 GVATATATATKVA
-1099 ATPKEVTAA
+1099 AAPEEVAAA
-1108 TASTAAVKVQ
+1108 TASTIAVKTQ

-1126 ASEFMAAHAYIPFAG
+1126 ASTFMAAHASIPFAG
-1141 AGIASGF
+1141 AGIAAGF
-1148 IAAMEGIV
+1148 IATMQGLVAS
-1156 GTVAVTPF
+1156 VAVTPF

-1177 MGEYGGASSNP
+1177 MGEYGGARSNP

-1194 DKLKSLIGDTGGGFS
+1194 DKLKSLIGNTGGGFN
-1209 GRLEARLKGRDI
+1209 GRLEARLRGRDI
-1221 VIALANETRINRRKT
+1221 VIALANETRINRRNS
-1236 NIRI
+1236 NIR

>member
-1 MAKVVEFQIKIKG
+1 MAKAVEFQIKIKS

-19 LKNLSVEATGLDEAL
+19 LKNLTVEATGLDEAL
-34 EKVGD
+34 DKVGE

-49 EMAAKSM
+49 EMAARSM
-56 VFEGAM
+56 IFEGAM

-89 NTMAGKSGEDFDAL
+89 NTMAGKSGEEFDAL

-112 NIPLARE
+112 KIPLARE
-119 ELATGLYQ
+119 ELANGLYQ

-133 PEDNWIAF
+133 PEDNWIEF
-141 LEQSSKAAVGGL
+141 LDQSSKAAVGGL

-169 YGLSWVQAGA
+169 YGLSWDKAGA

-212 GVSMDELMAVF
+212 GVEMDELMAVF

-234 EVSTQLSAV
+234 EVSTQLAAV

-254 TKAAEAMG
+254 TQAAEAMG

-285 SIKEYS
+285 SIQEYS
-291 AKTGQLSENIYGQ
+291 AKTGQLSETIYGQ

-332 MAESAGTIDEAFNE
+332 MANSAGTIDEAFNE
-346 MSSTGDS
+346 MASTGDS

-377 PYIEM
+377 PYMEM
-382 IANTGLAMMSMAQL
+382 IANTGLALMSMAQL
-396 KNGLVT
+396 KGGLVA
-402 VVAGLRAVKIATL
+402 VVSGLRAVKIATL
-415 AQAAASKIAVIASNA
+415 AQAAASKIAVLASNA

-519 SGPAQQTAE
+519 NGPAKQTGG
-528 IEKHTK
+528 IEKQTK

-542 KTANAK
+542 KTENAQ
-548 AALKGNKEFN
+548 AALKGNKKFN
-558 SPISDSDKKD
+558 SPVSGSDKKD
-568 KSKKRSKIN
+568 KDKKR
-577 SHFSDSYEKEKNKK
+577 NKK
-591 KIKKDT
+591 ET

-616 NNIQYYQSKLK
+616 NNIQYYQNKLET
-627 STKGTE
+627 TKGSE
-633 TKTISLYA
+633 TKTIALYA
-641 QKIALLQKQQDA
+641 QKIALLQKQQ
-653 IRRIQAKAALKGN
+653 
-666 KKFNSPISDSDKKDK
+666 
-681 DKKRSKINSHFS
+681 
-693 DSYEKE
+693 
-699 KNKKKIKKDTDLYDG
+699 
-714 KKLIANATSYKE
+714 
-726 LGNNIQYYQSKLKS
+726 
-740 TKGTETKTISLYAQK
+740 ET
-755 IALLQKQ
+755 
-762 QDAISR
+762 ISR
-768 IQEKAARPTE
+768 IQDMAARPTE
-778 MKTLED
+778 LKSLED
-784 INNEINY
+784 INNEIAY
-791 QQGLR
+791 QQALR
-796 ERATKSELAG
+796 ERATKSDLAG
-806 IDKEIRRLNDLK
+806 IDKEIQRLNDLK
-818 TAFERNAHI
+818 TAFERSAHI
-827 DVGIDKIRTYK
+827 DVGIDKIKTYK
-838 QLEEETQYYSDL
+838 QLEEEIQFYSDL
-850 LKTATAEERIEIQKQ
+850 LKTATKEERIEIQKQ

-873 KKWDDALAELKKP
+873 KKWDDTLDELKKP

-897 LDNAISYYQ
+897 LDTAISYYQ

-942 LQEEVGKLDGMN
+942 LQDEVGKLNGMN

-960 EVRAIGLDGLKKRI
+960 ELQVMGLDGVKKRI
-974 KELQDMLQ
+974 KELQDMLS
-982 DTKNP
+982 DAKNP

-996 NKLVGSY
+996 NKLVESY
-1003 KNYQKIL
+1003 ENYQKIL
-1010 QKSNV
+1010 KKSNV
-1015 TVEKSW
+1015 TVENSW

-1035 DALQG
+1035 DALEG
-1040 NRGAWETIIS
+1040 NRGAWETIVS

-1057 IYQGINCIIAI
+1057 IYQGINSIIAI

-1076 GISNTVVAAS
+1076 ATSNTVVAAS
-1086 GVATTTATTAKVA
+1086 GVATTTATAAKVA
-1099 ATPKEVTAA
+1099 ATPEEVTAA
-1108 TASTAAVKVQ
+1108 TVSTIAVKAQ

-1126 ASEFMAAHAYIPFAG
+1126 ASEFMAAHAGIPFAG
-1141 AGIASGF
+1141 AGIAAGF
-1148 IAAMEGIV
+1148 IAMMEGLV
-1156 GTVAVTPF
+1156 ASVAVTPF

-1177 MGEYGGASSNP
+1177 MGEYGGARSNP

-1209 GRLEARLKGRDI
+1209 GKLEARLRGRDI
-1221 VIALANETRINRRKT
+1221 VIALANETRISRKKT
-1236 NIRI
+1236 NIRL

>member
-1 MAKVVEFQIKIKG
+1 MAKAVEFQIKIKS

-19 LKNLSVEATGLDEAL
+19 LKNLTVEATGLDEAL
-34 EKVGD
+34 DKVGE

-49 EMAAKSM
+49 EMAARSM
-56 VFEGAM
+56 IFEGAM

-89 NTMAGKSGEDFDAL
+89 NTMAGKSGEEFDAL

-112 NIPLARE
+112 KIPLARE
-119 ELATGLYQ
+119 ELANGLYQ

-133 PEDNWIAF
+133 PEDNWIEF
-141 LEQSSKAAVGGL
+141 LDQSSKAAVGGL

-169 YGLSWVQAGA
+169 YGLSWDQAGA

-234 EVSTQLSAV
+234 EVSTQLAAV

-254 TKAAEAMG
+254 TQAAEAMG

-270 QAAGGLENFLLGLDA
+270 QAAGGLENFLLGLDT
-285 SIKEYS
+285 SIQEYS
-291 AKTGQLSENIYGQ
+291 AKTGQLSETIYGQ

-332 MAESAGTIDEAFNE
+332 MADSAGTIDEAFNE
-346 MSSTGDS
+346 MASTGDS

-377 PYIEM
+377 PYMEM
-382 IANTGLAMMSMAQL
+382 IANTGLALMSMAQL
-396 KNGLVT
+396 KGGLVA
-402 VVAGLRAVKIATL
+402 VVSGLRAVKIATL
-415 AQAAASKIAVIASNA
+415 AQAAASKIAVLASNA

-519 SGPAQQTAE
+519 NGPAKQTGG
-528 IEKHTK
+528 IEKQTK

-542 KTANAK
+542 KTENAQ
-548 AALKGNKEFN
+548 AALKGNKKFN
-558 SPISDSDKKD
+558 SPVSGSDKKD
-568 KSKKRSKIN
+568 KDKKR
-577 SHFSDSYEKEKNKK
+577 NKK
-591 KIKKDT
+591 ET

-616 NNIQYYQSKLK
+616 NNIQYYQNKLET
-627 STKGTE
+627 TKGSE
-633 TKTISLYA
+633 TKTIALYA
-641 QKIALLQKQQDA
+641 QKIALLQKQQ
-653 IRRIQAKAALKGN
+653 
-666 KKFNSPISDSDKKDK
+666 
-681 DKKRSKINSHFS
+681 
-693 DSYEKE
+693 
-699 KNKKKIKKDTDLYDG
+699 
-714 KKLIANATSYKE
+714 
-726 LGNNIQYYQSKLKS
+726 
-740 TKGTETKTISLYAQK
+740 ET
-755 IALLQKQ
+755 
-762 QDAISR
+762 ISR
-768 IQEKAARPTE
+768 IQDMAARPTE
-778 MKTLED
+778 LKSLED
-784 INNEINY
+784 INNEIAY
-791 QQGLR
+791 QQALR
-796 ERATKSELAG
+796 ERATKSDLAG
-806 IDKEIRRLNDLK
+806 IDKEIQRLNDLK
-818 TAFERNAHI
+818 TAFERSAHI
-827 DVGIDKIRTYK
+827 DVGIDKIKTYK
-838 QLEEETQYYSDL
+838 QLEEEIQFYSDL
-850 LKTATAEERIEIQKQ
+850 LKTATKEERIEIQKQ

-873 KKWDDALAELKKP
+873 KKWDDTLDELKKP

-897 LDNAISYYQ
+897 LDTAISYYQ
-906 SKQKKASASEIS
+906 SKQKKASALEIS

-942 LQEEVGKLDGMN
+942 LQDEVGKLNGMN

-960 EVRAIGLDGLKKRI
+960 ELQVMGLDGVKKRI
-974 KELQDMLQ
+974 KELQDMLS
-982 DTKNP
+982 DAKNP

-996 NKLVGSY
+996 NKLVESY
-1003 KNYQKIL
+1003 ENYQKIL
-1010 QKSNV
+1010 KKSNV
-1015 TVEKSW
+1015 TVENSW

-1035 DALQG
+1035 DALEG
-1040 NRGAWETIIS
+1040 NRGAWETIVS

-1057 IYQGINCIIAI
+1057 IYQGINSIIAI

-1076 GISNTVVAAS
+1076 ATSNTVVAAS
-1086 GVATTTATTAKVA
+1086 GVATTTATAAKVA
-1099 ATPKEVTAA
+1099 ATPEEVTAA
-1108 TASTAAVKVQ
+1108 TVSTIAVKAQ

-1126 ASEFMAAHAYIPFAG
+1126 ASEFMAAHAGIPFAG
-1141 AGIASGF
+1141 AGIAAGF
-1148 IAAMEGIV
+1148 IAMMEGLV
-1156 GTVAVTPF
+1156 ASVAVTPF

-1177 MGEYGGASSNP
+1177 MGEYGGARSNP

-1209 GRLEARLKGRDI
+1209 GKLEARLRGRDI
-1221 VIALANETRINRRKT
+1221 VIALANETRISRKKT
-1236 NIRI
+1236 NIRL

>member
-1 MAKVVEFQIKIKG
+1 MAKAVEFQIKIKS
-14 VDGNV
+14 VDGSV
-19 LKNLSVEATGLDEAL
+19 LKNLTVEATGLDEAL

-56 VFEGAM
+56 IFEGAM

-119 ELATGLYQ
+119 ELAGGLYQ

-133 PEDNWIAF
+133 PEDNWIGF

-169 YGLSWVQAGA
+169 YGLNWDQAGA

-234 EVSTQLSAV
+234 EVSTQLAAV

-285 SIKEYS
+285 SIQEYS
-291 AKTGQLSENIYGQ
+291 AKTGQLSETIYGQ

-332 MAESAGTIDEAFNE
+332 MADSAGTIDEAFNE

-353 VGQMLKNQV
+353 VSQMLKNQV

-377 PYIEM
+377 PYMEM
-382 IANTGLAMMSMAQL
+382 IANTGLALMSMAQL
-396 KNGLVT
+396 KGGLVA
-402 VVAGLRAVKIATL
+402 VVSGLRAVKVATL
-415 AQAAASKIAVIASNA
+415 AQAAASKIAVLASNA

-505 EAWEWVKKFFGIDD
+505 EAWEWVKKFFGIED
-519 SGPAQQTAE
+519 SGPAKQTGG
-528 IEKHTK
+528 IEKQTK

-542 KTANAK
+542 KTENAQ
-548 AALKGNKEFN
+548 AALKGNKKFN
-558 SPISDSDKKD
+558 SPVSGSDKKD
-568 KSKKRSKIN
+568 K
-577 SHFSDSYEKEKNKK
+577 DKK
-591 KIKKDT
+591 KNKKDT

-616 NNIQYYQSKLK
+616 NNIQYYQNKLET
-627 STKGTE
+627 TKGTE

-641 QKIALLQKQQDA
+641 QKIALLQKQQ
-653 IRRIQAKAALKGN
+653 
-666 KKFNSPISDSDKKDK
+666 
-681 DKKRSKINSHFS
+681 
-693 DSYEKE
+693 E
-699 KNKKKIKKDTDLYDG
+699 
-714 KKLIANATSYKE
+714 
-726 LGNNIQYYQSKLKS
+726 
-740 TKGTETKTISLYAQK
+740 
-755 IALLQKQ
+755 
-762 QDAISR
+762 AISR
-768 IQEKAARPTE
+768 IQDMAARPTE
-778 MKTLED
+778 LKSLED
-784 INNEINY
+784 INNAISY
-791 QQGLR
+791 QQTLR
-796 ERATKSELAG
+796 ERATKSDLAG

-827 DVGIDKIRTYK
+827 DVGIDKIKTYK
-838 QLEEETQYYSDL
+838 QLEEEIQFYSDL
-850 LKTATAEERIEIQKQ
+850 LKTATEEERIEVQKQ

-873 KKWDDALAELKKP
+873 KKWDDTLAELKKP
-886 EDISRLDSIEE
+886 EDIARLDSIEE
-897 LDNAISYYQ
+897 LDTAISYYQ
-906 SKQKKASASEIS
+906 SKQKKASASEVS

-942 LQEEVGKLDGMN
+942 LQEEVGRLDGMN
-954 GRELTL
+954 GRELTMEL
-960 EVRAIGLDGLKKRI
+960 RVMGLDGVKKRI
-974 KELQDMLQ
+974 KELQDMLT
-982 DTKNP
+982 DSKNP

-996 NKLVGSY
+996 NKLVESY
-1003 KNYQKIL
+1003 ENYQKIL
-1010 QKSNV
+1010 KKSNV

-1040 NRGAWETIIS
+1040 NRGAWETITS
-1050 VVDAAIE
+1050 VVDAAIQ
-1057 IYQGINCIIAI
+1057 IYQGVNSIIAI
-1068 INALTTAT
+1068 INALTAATAT
-1076 GISNTVVAAS
+1076 SNTVVAAS
-1086 GVATTTATTAKVA
+1086 GVATAIATDAKVA
-1099 ATPKEVTAA
+1099 AAPEEVAAA
-1108 TASTAAVKVQ
+1108 TVSTIAVKAQ

-1126 ASEFMAAHAYIPFAG
+1126 ASEFMAAHAGLPFVG

-1148 IAAMEGIV
+1148 IGMMQGLVAS
-1156 GTVAVTPF
+1156 VAVTPF

-1177 MGEYGGASSNP
+1177 MGEYGGARNNP

-1221 VIALANETRINRRKT
+1221 VIALANETRIGSKSGRRT
-1236 NIRI
+1236 NIKV

>member
-1 MAKVVEFQIKIKG
+1 MAKAVEFQIKIKS
-14 VDGNV
+14 VDGSV
-19 LKNLSVEATGLDEAL
+19 LKNLTVEASGLDEAL
-34 EKVGD
+34 EMVGE
-39 TARNTGSQLK
+39 TARSTGSQLK

-56 VFEGAM
+56 IFEGAM

-74 LAAPFNSFETAMRSA
+74 LTAPFNSFETAMRSA
-89 NTMAGKSGEDFDAL
+89 NTMAGKSGEEFDAL

-119 ELATGLYQ
+119 ELANGLYQ

-133 PEDNWIAF
+133 PEDNWIGF

-169 YGLSWVQAGA
+169 YGLSWDQAGA

-234 EVSTQLSAV
+234 EVSTQLAAV

-254 TKAAEAMG
+254 TKAAESMG

-285 SIKEYS
+285 SIQEYS
-291 AKTGQLSENIYGQ
+291 AKTGQLSETIYGQ

-332 MAESAGTIDEAFNE
+332 MADSAGTIDEAFNE

-377 PYIEM
+377 PYMEM
-382 IANTGLAMMSMAQL
+382 IANTGLAMMSMVQL
-396 KNGLVT
+396 KGGLVA
-402 VVAGLRAVKIATL
+402 VVSGLRAVKIATL
-415 AQAAASKIAVIASNA
+415 AQVAASKIAVLASNA
-430 WKIAQIALNF
+430 WKIAQTALNF

-447 GIVIMAIAGLVAILV
+447 GIVIMAIAALVAILV
-462 AAYNNSETFRN
+462 AVYNNSEAFRDV
-473 ICDQVWA
+473 CDQVWT
-480 VVKDLASAVWDF
+480 VIKDLASAVWDF

-500 SAVIK
+500 SAVIQ
-505 EAWEWVKKFFGIDD
+505 EAWKWVKKFFGIDD
-519 SGPAQQTAE
+519 SDSAKQTE
-528 IEKHTK
+528 NIEKQTK
-534 ALKENTKA
+534 ALKNNTKA
-542 KTANAK
+542 KVENAQK
-548 AALKGNKEFN
+548 ALKDNKKN
-558 SPISDSDKKD
+558 NAPIKNEENK
-568 KSKKRSKIN
+568 
-577 SHFSDSYEKEKNKK
+577 KEKNP
-591 KIKKDT
+591 
-597 DLYDGKKL
+597 YDGKTL

-616 NNIQYYQSKLK
+616 NNIQYYQNKLE

-633 TKTISLYA
+633 TKTITLYA
-641 QKIALLQKQQDA
+641 QKIAQLQKQQ
-653 IRRIQAKAALKGN
+653 
-666 KKFNSPISDSDKKDK
+666 
-681 DKKRSKINSHFS
+681 
-693 DSYEKE
+693 E
-699 KNKKKIKKDTDLYDG
+699 
-714 KKLIANATSYKE
+714 
-726 LGNNIQYYQSKLKS
+726 
-740 TKGTETKTISLYAQK
+740 
-755 IALLQKQ
+755 
-762 QDAISR
+762 AISR
-768 IQEKAARPTE
+768 LQELAARPTE
-778 MKTLED
+778 LKSLDD
-784 INNEINY
+784 INKELTY

-796 ERATKSELAG
+796 DRATQSELAG
-806 IDKEIRRLNDLK
+806 IDKEINRLNDLK
-818 TAFERNAHI
+818 TVFERNAHI
-827 DVGIDKIRTYK
+827 DVGLDKIKTYK
-838 QLEEETQYYSDL
+838 QLEEEIQFYSDL
-850 LKTATAEERIEIQKQ
+850 LKTATEEERIEIQKQ

-873 KKWDDALAELKKP
+873 KKWDDTLAELKKP
-886 EDISRLDSIEE
+886 EDIARLNSIEE
-897 LDNAISYYQ
+897 LDTAISYYQ

-931 DAMKQLTRIPE
+931 DAMKQLTRIPQ
-942 LQEEVGKLDGMN
+942 LQDEVGKLDGMT
-954 GRELTL
+954 GSELTMEL
-960 EVRAIGLDGLKKRI
+960 KVIGLDGIKKRL
-974 KELQDMLQ
+974 KDLQEMIS

-996 NKLVGSY
+996 NKLVESY

-1010 QKSNV
+1010 KKSNV
-1015 TVEKSW
+1015 TVERSW

-1040 NRGAWETIIS
+1040 NRGAWETITS
-1050 VVDAAIE
+1050 VVDAAIQ
-1057 IYQGINCIIAI
+1057 IYQGVSGIISI
-1068 INALTTAT
+1068 VNALTAATAT
-1076 GISNTVVAAS
+1076 SNTVVAAS
-1086 GVATTTATTAKVA
+1086 GVATTATTAATAAKVA
-1099 ATPKEVTAA
+1099 AAPEEVTAA
-1108 TASTAAVKVQ
+1108 TVSTIAVKAQ

-1126 ASEFMAAHAYIPFAG
+1126 ASEFMAAHANIPFAG
-1141 AGIASGF
+1141 AGIAAGF
-1148 IAAMEGIV
+1148 IAMMEGLV
-1156 GTVAVTPF
+1156 ASVAVTPF

-1209 GRLEARLKGRDI
+1209 GRLEARLRGRDI
-1221 VIALANETRINRRKT
+1221 VLALANETRINRKKT
-1236 NIRI
+1236 NIKL